1 MVNKIDC
8 WSKGVQPIP
17 QRYCLQNLK
26 LWVYTFKT
34 VQRFRSQINE
44 DQGQWGV

>member
-1 MVNKIDC
+1 MVIRYSNQMVNKIDC
-8 WSKGVQPIP
+8 WSKGVQPTS

-34 VQRFRSQINE
+34 VQ
-44 DQGQWGV
+44 DLDHK